1 MIDQSNDGSPRGL
14 KETERELL
22 QSMVI
27 KLSATACKGILRRAE
42 RRGKTLPTML
52 RRALEQAAGVS
63 PGLEKPAVKIP

>member
-27 KLSATACKGILRRAE
+27 KLSAAAVGGQLAPWFAIWRDRAA
-42 RRGKTLPTML
+42 KL
-52 RRALEQAAGVS
+52 LENKKKS
-63 PGLEKPAVKIP
+63 STKKEKS